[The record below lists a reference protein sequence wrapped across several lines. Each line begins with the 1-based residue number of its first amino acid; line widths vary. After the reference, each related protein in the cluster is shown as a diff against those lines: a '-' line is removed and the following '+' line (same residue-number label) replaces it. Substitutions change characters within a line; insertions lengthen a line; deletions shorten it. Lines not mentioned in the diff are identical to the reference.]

1 MMDGFGEYGT
11 GMGTAGSAL
20 SGDTP
25 VKNWDGVGISDL
37 GEALANQLGAPAMD
51 AKYKTNKYACASC
64 PLGCGAHYKVKDGP
78 WPLDKTD
85 RPEYETMAAFG
96 TLCLNG
102 NAEACIKCNDIC
114 NRYGLDTI
122 SVGATVAWAIE
133 CYENELLNREET
145 GGIELTWGNGE
156 AIVEITQAIADQT
169 GLGATL
175 ALGSAK
181 AAEKLGKG
189 GDYLQVVRGVEMP
202 MHDPRWA
209 PGLARTYQ
217 YDATP
222 ARHVKGGL
230 GLVQMSD
237 PDPAKYNA
245 EGTGPMDVALT
256 ANVEIYNV
264 AGLCLFGM
272 FTGAEGAQLQL
283 LEAVTGW
290 SFGLEEQMAAATRI
304 LNMKQAF
311 NLREGLQPADF
322 VLPERSV
329 GEPPL
334 EAGPLSGITID
345 HVKLGGNFF
354 AAMGWDLET
363 GRPSREALEAMGG
376 MEDVARDL
384 YG

>member
-1 MMDGFGEYGT
+1 
-11 GMGTAGSAL
+11 
-20 SGDTP
+20 
-25 VKNWDGVGISDL
+25 
-37 GEALANQLGAPAMD
+37 
-51 AKYKTNKYACASC
+51 
-64 PLGCGAHYKVKDGP
+64 
-78 WPLDKTD
+78 
-85 RPEYETMAAFG
+85 
-96 TLCLNG
+96 
-102 NAEACIKCNDIC
+102 
-114 NRYGLDTI
+114 
-122 SVGATVAWAIE
+122 
-133 CYENELLNREET
+133 
-145 GGIELTWGNGE
+145 
-156 AIVEITQAIADQT
+156 
-169 GLGATL
+169 
-175 ALGSAK
+175 
-181 AAEKLGKG
+181 
-189 GDYLQVVRGVEMP
+189 
-202 MHDPRWA
+202 
-209 PGLARTYQ
+209 
-217 YDATP
+217 
-222 ARHVKGGL
+222 
-230 GLVQMSD
+230 MSD

-311 NLREGLQPADF
+311 NLREGLKPADF

-354 AAMGWDLET
+354 AAMGWALET
-363 GRPSREALEAMGG
+363 GRPSRQALEAMGG